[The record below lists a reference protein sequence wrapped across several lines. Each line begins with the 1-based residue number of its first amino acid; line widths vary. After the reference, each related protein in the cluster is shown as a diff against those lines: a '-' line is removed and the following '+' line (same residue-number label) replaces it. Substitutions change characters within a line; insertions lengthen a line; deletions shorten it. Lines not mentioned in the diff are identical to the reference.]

1 MRRVA
6 MGRISEIWEGDRLI
20 QDFGMKLLEAREGY
34 AKVSVEVRGRFLN
47 AHGIGHGVLIFAVAD
62 AAFALS
68 VNAVV
73 DAVGVQ
79 WSLNVFRAAKPGE
92 EVIGE
97 SRIIHKGRQSM
108 VCELTVTAGD
118 GRIRNEGGQGRAGG
132 RPQVVP
138 ARIASRSH
146 TFGCS
151 VER

>member
-68 VNAVV
+68 VNAVPRGEAGRGGDRGVEDHSQGSAV
-73 DAVGVQ
+73 DG
-79 WSLNVFRAAKPGE
+79 LRTHGH
-92 EVIGE
+92 
-97 SRIIHKGRQSM
+97 RRGRQDPRSGA
-108 VCELTVTAGD
+108 VHRSSRRAGD
-118 GRIRNEGGQGRAGG
+118 A
-132 RPQVVP
+132 
-138 ARIASRSH
+138 
-146 TFGCS
+146 
-151 VER
+151 